1 MEFFFAQQTSNSF
14 EWRIFDILSAVI
26 ECHAESVNFL
36 LSEFLIQAL
45 YFFLL

>member
-26 ECHAESVNFL
+26 ECHAESVDFL